1 MRLGSLFS
9 VASSLSCRWMDHKFK
24 EYSESC
30 LDLLS
35 VMGNNS
41 TNSTEDAEVQDAVA
55 FPDDLYNQAS
65 QASAEGKLAFAV
77 QVLDETAG
85 LFEEDH
91 SSASWEENT
100 ADDFVNVLTK
110 QADEL
115 RSCVS
120 ISADW
125 NKKLH
130 MYFKRLSSLVKRMD
144 HSADVWEVVRK
155 QIKSHLMSTDLL
167 VSSLLP
173 TN

>member
-30 LDLLS
+30 LDLLH

-41 TNSTEDAEVQDAVA
+41 TNSTEDSEVQDAVA

-100 ADDFVNVLTK
+100 ADDFVNVVTQ

-115 RSCVS
+115 RSCTGS
-120 ISADW
+120 HKR